1 MPLALARVWCRFEI
15 DRPELKPGCA
25 GGEEVMRAANFIDR
39 AERWPTPIVVLI
51 TACLLMTAAA
61 VFV

>member
-1 MPLALARVWCRFEI
+1 M
-15 DRPELKPGCA
+15 
-25 GGEEVMRAANFIDR
+25 NFIDR
-39 AERWPTPIVVLI
+39 AERWPAPAPIAVLI

>member
-1 MPLALARVWCRFEI
+1 MPLAVAIVRSRRRV
-15 DRPELKPGCA
+15 DRLELKL
-25 GGEEVMRAANFIDR
+25 GEDMRAANFIDR

-51 TACLLMTAAA
+51 TACVLMTAAA

>member
-1 MPLALARVWCRFEI
+1 
-15 DRPELKPGCA
+15 
-25 GGEEVMRAANFIDR
+25 MRAETFMDR
-39 AERWPTPIVVLI
+39 AERWPTPMVVLI